1 MSTKNESTS
10 VNHLLSHLQCL
21 EDEGPALLTV
31 LSDHSVGAGDALP
44 EGLPHQAELR
54 KASAQLAPEHT
65 ITTHLG
71 KSVAS
76 LVTRQNSIKHQLIP
90 WGAEQVTR
98 CTLLRQSSGG
108 AHKQLFWCLSSI

>member
-1 MSTKNESTS
+1 MFTKNESTS

-65 ITTHLG
+65 ITHTF
-71 KSVAS
+71 
-76 LVTRQNSIKHQLIP
+76 RQIC
-90 WGAEQVTR
+90 G
-98 CTLLRQSSGG
+98 
-108 AHKQLFWCLSSI
+108 LSSYTTKLHQAPIDTLGS